1 MIGTFS
7 IKRIKGRE
15 VLDSRGNPTVEVEVH
30 TECGFGRAIVPSGA
44 STGEW
49 EAIELRDKEERYN
62 GKGVRTAV
70 ENVNSLIADALTGRD
85 VRTQR
90 AIDDVLKTLDGTDKK
105 GHLGAN
111 ALLGTSMAVARAAAH
126 PLDVPLFQYLGGAN
140 AHTLPVPM
148 MNVINGGRHAG
159 NDLAIQEFFIIPI
172 GAPTFA
178 EALRMGAETYHA
190 LKNVLR
196 SEYGRSAT
204 NVGDEGGYA
213 PPLSRTA
220 EALDAI
226 QDAIDAAGYA
236 KELRLGVDS
245 AASEFYQHGLY
256 AIDGARLTSG
266 QLLDYYVDLVEQY
279 PLALVED
286 PFEENDF
293 ESFAEL
299 TSALKNTVIIGDDI
313 FVTNASRLAKGI
325 AQKAANSL
333 LLKLNQIGTISEA
346 FDAAT
351 LAFRNNY
358 SVAVSHRSG
367 ETEDTIIA
375 DVAVALGS
383 EFIKTGAPARSDRTA
398 KYNQLLRI
406 EEWLEDAA
414 YYKGG
419 DLGYLL

>member
-1 MIGTFS
+1 
-7 IKRIKGRE
+7 
-15 VLDSRGNPTVEVEVH
+15 
-30 TECGFGRAIVPSGA
+30 
-44 STGEW
+44 
-49 EAIELRDKEERYN
+49 
-62 GKGVRTAV
+62 
-70 ENVNSLIADALTGRD
+70 
-85 VRTQR
+85 
-90 AIDDVLKTLDGTDKK
+90 
-105 GHLGAN
+105 
-111 ALLGTSMAVARAAAH
+111 
-126 PLDVPLFQYLGGAN
+126 
-140 AHTLPVPM
+140 M

-190 LKNVLR
+190 LKDVLR
-196 SEYGRSAT
+196 SQYGRGAT

-213 PPLSRTA
+213 PPLSHTA

-226 QDAIDAAGYA
+226 QDAIDAAGYT

-245 AASEFYQHGLY
+245 AASEFYQHGSY

-266 QLLDYYVDLVEQY
+266 QLLDYYVDLVDRY
-279 PLALVED
+279 PLALIED

-313 FVTNASRLAKGI
+313 FVTNTSRLAKGI
-325 AQKAANSL
+325 AQGAANSL
-333 LLKLNQIGTISEA
+333 LLKLNQIGTVSEA

-351 LAFRNNY
+351 LAFRNKY

-398 KYNQLLRI
+398 KYNQFLRI